1 MLDYLALKIAQAWNR
16 EPNWFYTLP
25 RAEQIKVMAA
35 YRIDMMPPE
44 QRRKKSKGDKKA
56 LIKQKIQEYA
66 NRDRVKHGN

>member
-1 MLDYLALKIAQAWNR
+1 
-16 EPNWFYTLP
+16 LP

-35 YRIDMMPPE
+35 YRIDMMPPD

-66 NRDRVKHGN
+66 NRDRVKHGR